1 MAELTSMQGSP
12 VQDSSIQNSS
22 RQVPESSVALDETL
36 SGDAISEET
45 TSDVMPPPTRAMRLW
60 QLAFVAILVGFVGI
74 LAFRLWDTNV
84 SDHRADGV
92 APEFTFT
99 TFDGETI
106 SLSDLQGKGVVVNFW
121 ASWCDPCRD
130 EAALLESAWRREQ
143 ENGIVFIGL
152 DYLDQEPAAKAYL
165 DEFDVT
171 YPNGPDLQSQAARRY
186 GIKGVPET
194 YFIAPDGTIVQ
205 TVIGPI
211 TNAEQLD
218 TFLAK
223 IRP

>member
-1 MAELTSMQGSP
+1 MAELTGGLATEAAEP
-12 VQDSSIQNSS
+12 VEPVD
-22 RQVPESSVALDETL
+22 T
-36 SGDAISEET
+36 
-45 TSDVMPPPTRAMRLW
+45 MPAPTRAVRLW
-60 QLAFVAILVGFVGI
+60 QVIFVAILVAFIGV

-84 SDHRADGV
+84 NEQRADGL
-92 APEFTFT
+92 APDFTFT
-99 TFDGETI
+99 TFEGQTI
-106 SLSDLQGKGVVVNFW
+106 SLADLRGKGVVLNFW
-121 ASWCDPCRD
+121 ASWCDPCRE
-130 EAALLESAWRREQ
+130 EAALLESAWRREK

-165 DEFDVT
+165 AEYDIS

-211 TNAEQLD
+211 TNPAQLD
-218 TFLAK
+218 TFLAM